1 MSSRFVITDN
11 LSDEDIVERVV
22 AGDIHLYEVLI
33 RRLNVRMFRICMS
46 FIGDDMEAEDI
57 MQNTYINAY
66 RDLAKFNNKAK
77 FSTWI
82 TRILINEC
90 ILRKRKLIR
99 QQQILSGKENMERD
113 MHTPLKSLINK
124 ELKGLLESAITSLPE
139 KYRTVFVMREVE
151 EMSTQETMDI
161 LDIEESNVKIR
172 LMRAK
177 IILRSQLN
185 DYYKSADLFDF
196 HLTRCD
202 KVANYVMQQIINYYP
217 TA

>member
-1 MSSRFVITDN
+1 MKTRSVINTDN
-11 LSDEDIVERVV
+11 LSDEDIVGRVV
-22 AGDIHLYEVLI
+22 AGDIYLYEVLI
-33 RRLNVRMFRICMS
+33 RRLNTRMFRISMS
-46 FIGDDMEAEDI
+46 FIGNDMEAEDI
-57 MQNTYINAY
+57 MQNVYINAY
-66 RDLAKFNNKAK
+66 RNLPKFNSKAK

-90 ILRKRKLIR
+90 ILRKKKLVR

-113 MHTPLKSLINK
+113 MQTPLNSLINK
-124 ELKGLLESAITSLPE
+124 ELKGLLESAITALPE
-139 KYRTVFVMREVE
+139 KYRTVFVMREIE

-177 IILRSQLN
+177 TILRSQLS
-185 DYYKSADLFDF
+185 DYYKSAELFDF

-202 KVANYVMQQIINYYP
+202 RVANYVMQQISNP
-217 TA
+217 L

>member
-1 MSSRFVITDN
+1 MKPRPVMNTDN

-22 AGDIHLYEVLI
+22 AGDVYLYEVLI
-33 RRLNVRMFRICMS
+33 RRLNARMFRISMS

-57 MQNTYINAY
+57 LQNVYINAY
-66 RDLAKFNNKAK
+66 RNLAKFSSKAK

-90 ILRKRKLIR
+90 ILRKKKLMR
-99 QQQILSGKENMERD
+99 QRQILSGKENMERD
-113 MHTPLKSLINK
+113 MQTPLNSLINK
-124 ELKGLLESAITSLPE
+124 ELKGLLESAITALPE
-139 KYRTVFVMREVE
+139 KYRIVFVMREIE

-177 IILRSQLN
+177 TILRSQLS
-185 DYYKSADLFDF
+185 DYYKSAELFDF
-196 HLTRCD
+196 HLMRCD
-202 KVANYVMQQIINYYP
+202 RVTNYVMQQIINN
-217 TA
+217 